1 MFFIKHI
8 GVYVAD
14 LTRMGEFYQKA
25 LRMIPL
31 QEETEDRGALYDQLY
46 GIPKASACI
55 TKLVSEYGAAQQRGD
70 MLELI
75 CTGQTFKNDTS
86 AARSSINL
94 SGSSHIAFGV
104 ENMEEVVESVKLCGG
119 MQRTDI
125 LTIGQRKCC
134 FCQDPEGN
142 WIELIE

>member
-8 GVYVAD
+8 GLYVAD

-31 QEETEDRGALYDQLY
+31 QEEIEDHGFLYDQLY
-46 GIPKASACI
+46 DVSNASASV
-55 TKLVSEYGAAQQRGD
+55 TKLVSEYGAAQRRGD
-70 MLELI
+70 MLELV
-75 CTGQTFKNDTS
+75 CTEETFQNGMSIERT
-86 AARSSINL
+86 SINL
-94 SGSSHIAFGV
+94 PGSSHIAFGV
-104 ENMEEVVESVKLCGG
+104 EDIEDIVEGIKFWGG
-119 MQRTDI
+119 IQRTDI
-125 LTIGQRKCC
+125 LTIGSRKCC